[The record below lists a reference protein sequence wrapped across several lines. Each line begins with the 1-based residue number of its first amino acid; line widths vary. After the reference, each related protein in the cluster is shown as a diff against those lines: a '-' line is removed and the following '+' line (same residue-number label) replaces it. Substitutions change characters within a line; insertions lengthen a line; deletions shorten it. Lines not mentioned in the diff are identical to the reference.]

1 MNPAPARV
9 LLVEDST
16 SDALLLRESLAEARP
31 GELDFTHVESWVE
44 AVECLRQKPFDVL
57 LLDLSLPD
65 ITGRDTFLRARAYDA
80 GANGCLVKPSALT
93 ELVSGVM
100 SLRDF
105 WLLHNRLPDT
115 LGVRPTAPLAG

>member
-1 MNPAPARV
+1 MESPALRV
-9 LLVEDST
+9 LLVQDSA
-16 SDALLLRESLAEARP
+16 SDALLLQESLAEARP
-31 GELDFTHVESWVE
+31 VDLDFTHVESRAETVE
-44 AVECLRQKPFDVL
+44 RLRQKAFEVL